1 LLQSILPY
9 SKLRPTMDPTGAN
22 LLFSL
27 LSGLAEG
34 GPPPGRGGGGGRG
47 EEDDDSG
54 PRDAVTCPVCLKAHL
69 PRGGPTDAAA
79 AAAAATSPGPT
90 PSSGAIGGSQNA
102 NADSTSTGAEAV
114 ATAAAATG
122 GGKDYGAL
130 QVYVQ
135 SKCPICLEESGPPV
149 VALPCGHCV
158 CRDDYFRMGGSFLDE
173 ANPRDR
179 VLPPAAAAASGDNAT
194 AGGAESGSPSAG
206 AGRVGSRSGRSTS
219 SNGINGRPR
228 NDAGTSNASSTSS
241 PSGPTTRTST
251 GDGRGSHSARGSADR
266 SSSSRGGAG
275 SGGGGSSSGTGR
287 RRRHNRW
294 TNDEEEVSDDDDMD
308 GLPVD
313 FRDFLMDAIARQV
326 MMGGGGDDDDDG
338 GPPMPFPFAMMGGGP
353 PFGPPPFGPPLG
365 PPLHYD
371 DSDDDDDDDDSM
383 PPLESRDGN
392 SSNNNG
398 GSDDDDD
405 DSSMPPLEDIAPVAS
420 GRIRDLSEVESADD
434 SDNGR
439 RGDNDDSS
447 HDSMPPLE
455 DKGVSSD
462 DEDDDEDD
470 YTDSDDDDD
479 DDDMPPL
486 EPLNAPSA
494 ATDNQQQQQ
503 QQQQQEGKGDEDD
516 DDDDDDDMPSLEPLL
531 PSINIL
537 VRRSPPSTAAASGN
551 TATAAAATADAAATT
566 TTTPSRTTGGDEDD
580 RRRRG
585 VRRQRCAIGAT
596 TFALGAHTEEE
607 ETKAKTPIQSQT
619 ETRQTSAPAANGTIR
634 GSEQETE
641 RRQGKRRRGRDSR
654 HSDSEG
660 RNGGDDSVDADTA
673 LAASN
678 PSGGNKKEETK
689 KKTESCESANMS
701 SSRNGGRNKKQ
712 QGRDQEQEQQQSQPK
727 KISVGAKDGRDDAA
741 AAAAIVPAPPV
752 EGAEGGLWLLAA
764 GESDEENIKLWHTNL
779 DGTVTRAAIVPAMST
794 LIPDGRGGAFVH
806 SPMPARA
813 DEDDKKRG
821 SLRHISNG
829 KGTLENYRL
838 LHKDAQ
844 VVTDGKGGIWA
855 LYPSKDS
862 EVMVLVS
869 AKKWSKIRSGQRTIG
884 TFSIASSLVAS
895 DDKGGV
901 YVNVEAEGVKASGDS
916 AESENPDTVNEV
928 GLWRVDHRGSKVLV
942 PPKETDTCMVDG
954 RGNVWC
960 LTKGNRS
967 KKRKLLCLSHSSK
980 KKDETT
986 SIEPVLFV
994 RQPLLICGGK
1004 NGGVFVHAPG
1014 EDKYSSWS
1022 LKYVTR
1028 DGSSLKCISLGD
1040 CPRSAR
1046 IIGDGGDGVWIIKK
1060 SRTKGGFPSLSH
1072 MSPSKPCEL
1081 VCELPFMPEDMS
1093 TVTS

>member
-1 LLQSILPY
+1 
-9 SKLRPTMDPTGAN
+9 
-22 LLFSL
+22 
-27 LSGLAEG
+27 
-34 GPPPGRGGGGGRG
+34 
-47 EEDDDSG
+47 
-54 PRDAVTCPVCLKAHL
+54 
-69 PRGGPTDAAA
+69 
-79 AAAAATSPGPT
+79 
-90 PSSGAIGGSQNA
+90 
-102 NADSTSTGAEAV
+102 
-114 ATAAAATG
+114 
-122 GGKDYGAL
+122 
-130 QVYVQ
+130 
-135 SKCPICLEESGPPV
+135 
-149 VALPCGHCV
+149 
-158 CRDDYFRMGGSFLDE
+158 
-173 ANPRDR
+173 
-179 VLPPAAAAASGDNAT
+179 
-194 AGGAESGSPSAG
+194 
-206 AGRVGSRSGRSTS
+206 
-219 SNGINGRPR
+219 
-228 NDAGTSNASSTSS
+228 
-241 PSGPTTRTST
+241 
-251 GDGRGSHSARGSADR
+251 
-266 SSSSRGGAG
+266 
-275 SGGGGSSSGTGR
+275 
-287 RRRHNRW
+287 
-294 TNDEEEVSDDDDMD
+294 
-308 GLPVD
+308 
-313 FRDFLMDAIARQV
+313 MDAIARQ
-326 MMGGGGDDDDDG
+326 MMGGGDDDS

-353 PFGPPPFGPPLG
+353 PFGPPPFGPPFG

-371 DSDDDDDDDDSM
+371 DSEDDDDDDDDDDDSM

-392 SSNNNG
+392 SNSNNNNG

-405 DSSMPPLEDIAPVAS
+405 DSSMPPLEEIAAVTS
-420 GRIRDLSEVESADD
+420 ERTRDLSEVESNDD
-434 SDNGR
+434 SDDGR
-439 RGDNDDSS
+439 HRDNDDSS

-462 DEDDDEDD
+462 DDDDDDD
-470 YTDSDDDDD
+470 YADDDDYDDDD

-486 EPLNAPSA
+486 EPLNNRSA
-494 ATDNQQQQQ
+494 VTENQQEDDEDSE
-503 QQQQQEGKGDEDD
+503 EGKGDE
-516 DDDDDDDMPSLEPLL
+516 DDDDMPSLEPLL
-531 PSINIL
+531 PSINVL
-537 VRRSPPSTAAASGN
+537 VRRSPSSTAATSGN
-551 TATAAAATADAAATT
+551 RATAAAAAATT
-566 TTTPSRTTGGDEDD
+566 TSRSTGEDEND

-607 ETKAKTPIQSQT
+607 ETKTKSRIQSRT
-619 ETRQTSAPAANGTIR
+619 ETRQTSAPASNDASH

-641 RRQGKRRRGRDSR
+641 GRQGKRRRGRGSR
-654 HSDSEG
+654 HSDAEG
-660 RNGGDDSVDADTA
+660 RNGGDDSVEPDTA

-678 PSGGNKKEETK
+678 PSDGNTK
-689 KKTESCESANMS
+689 PT
-701 SSRNGGRNKKQ
+701 
-712 QGRDQEQEQQQSQPK
+712 

-741 AAAAIVPAPPV
+741 AAAIVPAAPL

-764 GESDEENIKLWHTNL
+764 GESDDENIKLWHSNL
-779 DGTVTRAAIVPAMST
+779 DGTVTRAAVVPAMSR

-844 VVTDGKGGIWA
+844 VVTDGRGGIWA
-855 LYPSKDS
+855 LYPSKNS
-862 EVMVLVS
+862 EVMVLVF
-869 AKKWSKIRSGQRTIG
+869 AKKWSKVRSGQRTIG

-916 AESENPDTVNEV
+916 AESDNPDTVNKV

-980 KKDETT
+980 KKDET
-986 SIEPVLFV
+986 IEPVLFV

-1022 LKYVTR
+1022 LKYVAR
-1028 DGSSLKCISLGD
+1028 DGDSLKCTSLGD

-1046 IIGDGGDGVWIIKK
+1046 IISDGGDGVWIIKK

-1081 VCELPFMPEDMS
+1081 LCELPFMPEGMS